1 MRTACWTTVLLLV
14 CVCFCWS
21 AETATGPAIDLTE
34 QMREFER
41 NTALGAALSMRR
53 GTPDEYEEVRTLAG
67 RGLEAAREAVAAHP
81 DLPEAHYLL
90 GSWLLYGYRVVEA
103 QIITSDPVRGSTT
116 QTVSRVAQGP
126 ADTPEEGLAA
136 FLKVTELAPT
146 RGDYL
151 LDYAAALGDYERPV
165 AAIGILKKAWAGEGP
180 LTPEEKVQAGLL
192 LSDAHAILGQMDAA
206 REWVY
211 AALALEPA
219 GARAVTRL
227 RYLDAARAAAAAEE
241 EWVRQE
247 EAEAAAEEGYG
258 EEEWQESEQGYE
270 EGYEEGYW
278 EESEEESDEAQS
290 QWDEEGSGTEYEGEY
305 EGSQEETD

>member
-1 MRTACWTTVLLLV
+1 MKTACWTAVLLLL
-14 CVCFCWS
+14 CVWFCWS

-41 NTALGAALSMRR
+41 NTSLGAALSMRR
-53 GTPDEYEEVRTLAG
+53 GTPDEYEEVRTLAE

-81 DLPEAHYLL
+81 DRPEAHYLL

-103 QIITSDPVRGSTT
+103 QIITSDPVRGGTT

-126 ADTPEEGLAA
+126 ADTSEEGLAA
-136 FLKVTELAPT
+136 FLKVTELAPA

-165 AAIGILKKAWAGEGP
+165 AAIGILKKAWAGEEP

-192 LSDAHAILGQMDAA
+192 LSDAYAILAQLDAA

-227 RYLDAARAAAAAEE
+227 RYLDAADAAAA
-241 EWVRQE
+241 
-247 EAEAAAEEGYG
+247 AEAAAEEVYE

-278 EESEEESDEAQS
+278 EESGEESEEAQS

-305 EGSQEETD
+305 EGSQEETY

>member
-1 MRTACWTTVLLLV
+1 MKTACWTAVLLLV
-14 CVCFCWS
+14 CVWFCWS

-53 GTPDEYEEVRTLAG
+53 GTPDEYEEVRTLAE

-81 DLPEAHYLL
+81 DRPEAHYLL

-103 QIITSDPVRGSTT
+103 QIITSDPVRGSST

-126 ADTPEEGLAA
+126 ADAPEEGLAA

-146 RGDYL
+146 RGAYL
-151 LDYAAALGDYERPV
+151 LDYAAALGDYQHPV
-165 AAIGILKKAWAGEGP
+165 AAIGILKKAWAGEEP

-192 LSDAHAILGQMDAA
+192 LSDAHAILGQLDAA
-206 REWVY
+206 REWIY

-219 GARAVTRL
+219 GARAVMRL
-227 RYLDAARAAAAAEE
+227 RYLDAADAAAAAEQ
-241 EWVRQE
+241 EWVAQQ
-247 EAEAAAEEGYG
+247 EAEAAAEEVYE

-278 EESEEESDEAQS
+278 EESEEVQS

-305 EGSQEETD
+305 EGSQEETY